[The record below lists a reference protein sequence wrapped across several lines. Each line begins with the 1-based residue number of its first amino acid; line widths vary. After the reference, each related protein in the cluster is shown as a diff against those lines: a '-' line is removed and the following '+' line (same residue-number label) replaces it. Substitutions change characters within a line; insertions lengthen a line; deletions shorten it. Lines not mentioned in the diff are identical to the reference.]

1 MSQLWIDIEG
11 LVLDGVLLSPAKGT
25 RLAALTQMA
34 LERLLRARG
43 LSTGLRGSGGI
54 QETESQT
61 YGAQMKSSPADE
73 RQWADELAE
82 ILYRAIDRSAA

>member
-1 MSQLWIDIEG
+1 MSQLWIDIER
-11 LVLDGVLLSPAKGT
+11 LVLEGVSLSPTEGN

-43 LSTGLRGSGGI
+43 VSAVLRGSGGS

-61 YGAQMKSSPADE
+61 HGAQMKSSPADE

-82 ILYRAIDRSAA
+82 ILYRAIDRSA